1 MSFTIDIQYNSS
13 PKNKVGKSLSSIT
26 ELTGNLRAESSIIDP
41 VFLVDSTITELRVA
55 NYCTIG
61 TWKRSYFI
69 NDIRTVRQGL
79 IELHCH
85 VDVLQSF
92 AAEIK
97 QNSAIIK
104 RNENKGNVLMNDG
117 YYKIYQN
124 PNVVM
129 YEFPTG
135 FTNYEWVLAMAGSNT

>member
-61 TWKRSYFI
+61 AWKRSYFI
-69 NDIRTVRQGL
+69 NDIKTIRQGL

-135 FTNYEWVLAMAGSNT
+135 FTDYEWVLAMAGSN